1 MFSFG
6 VAYRSPFCASRVV
19 EYVPQYDEEIQPIPY
34 QRPERLSP
42 VQPVANPAYKKTPED
57 IRADE
62 EDERFTREFGREEA
76 AESSEDPR
84 SRALKESEKELDE
97 FLEEYGRPSEGSRP
111 AEIRGDDQPE
121 PSLAD
126 PMDVADLDDVA
137 EPSSAGAAPSAP
149 PAKPASDK
157 HPLDDKLL
165 KDLADGD
172 PTKERER
179 AEKGRCSA

>member
-1 MFSFG
+1 MPESVHQGLSNTMKKSNQSLTNGPRDLAPFSLLRTQLTR
-6 VAYRSPFCASRVV
+6 RS
-19 EYVPQYDEEIQPIPY
+19 
-34 QRPERLSP
+34 LH
-42 VQPVANPAYKKTPED
+42 ED
-57 IRADE
+57 IRGDE

-84 SRALKESEKELDE
+84 SRALKESEKEVDE

-126 PMDVADLDDVA
+126 RMDVADLDDVA
-137 EPSSAGAAPSAP
+137 EPSSEGAAPSAP

-157 HPLDDKLL
+157 HPLDEKH
-165 KDLADGD
+165 AQGSC
-172 PTKERER
+172 RRRSNQGER